1 MTASTPLDTLCKFTP
16 DQCLRLG
23 KVYAMILRW
32 NREDDLLREKQ
43 PSFSVAPS
51 IAVPDSAA
59 FAETINKE

>member
-1 MTASTPLDTLCKFTP
+1 
-16 DQCLRLG
+16 
-23 KVYAMILRW
+23 MILRW